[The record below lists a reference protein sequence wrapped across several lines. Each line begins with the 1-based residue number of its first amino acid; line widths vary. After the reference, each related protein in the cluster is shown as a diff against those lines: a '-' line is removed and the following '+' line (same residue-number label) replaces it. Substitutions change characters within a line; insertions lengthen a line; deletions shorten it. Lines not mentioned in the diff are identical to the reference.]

1 MKVPGGGF
9 DQCYNAQAVVAAN
22 MVQASNDN
30 SQLEPMLARHADAGY
45 FSAANVAAC
54 DAAGIAA
61 LIAMGR
67 QPHHCTP
74 AECFAPAPPAPENP
88 TPVAAEAHWLK
99 TPEGKKLYA
108 LCKQTPEPVFGIIK
122 SVLGFRQFLLRGL
135 AQVRGEWSPVTMAW
149 NLKRIFVLSHPG

>member
-54 DAAGIAA
+54 DAA

-88 TPVAAEAHWLK
+88 TPVAAMVHWLK
-99 TPEGKKLYA
+99 TPEGK
-108 LCKQTPEPVFGIIK
+108 
-122 SVLGFRQFLLRGL
+122 SFRRFASRCRNRCS
-135 AQVRGEWSPVTMAW
+135 ASSNPCSDSANSSCAASPKYEA
-149 NLKRIFVLSHPG
+149 NGAP